1 MLSDWRW
8 LVALRLFSAP
18 SANQLMSFVGVL
30 SIGGLAVAVAVLLS
44 VLSVVNGFEKELRDR
59 VLAVLPH
66 ATIYDRQGFEDWQS
80 LREEILAHPEVLGA
94 APVVE
99 GSGLVVVDGAMM
111 GVAFRGI
118 DSALEG
124 SVSILPDFVEP
135 GALQALAETRYGAL
149 IGRELA
155 DDLGVKPGDKVSLV
169 LPDVQMS
176 LAGPVITTKRVQVVG
191 LFSVS
196 ADLDRSHVF
205 LNLEDARKLKRQSDI
220 DGIVIRVN
228 DLFEVHGVIQDII
241 NADYTLFGVSWMRQ
255 NGNLYDAIGTQKATM
270 FLLLMLLVM
279 VAMFNVVSN
288 LVMTV
293 DDNRSEIAILRTMG
307 ATPRDLRFVFM
318 VHGMVVGIVGLVL
331 GLLLGLALTWSIA
344 QLYEVVSSAFEL
356 NLMKEYFIRYLPV
369 EVQAGD
375 VLMIS
380 VASLLVSLFATL
392 YPAGR
397 AAGANPVEAL
407 QYDV

>member
-1 MLSDWRW
+1 MFFDWRW
-8 LVALRLFSAP
+8 LVALRLFGTA

-30 SIGGLAVAVAVLLS
+30 SIGGLAIAVAVLLS
-44 VLSVVNGFEKELRDR
+44 VLSVVNGFEKELRER

-66 ATIYDRQGFEDWQS
+66 ATIYSRDGFGDWQT
-80 LREEILAHPEVLGA
+80 LQQDILAHPEVMGA

-99 GSGLVVVDGAMM
+99 GTGLVVSDGVMT

-118 DSALEG
+118 DVEQEG
-124 SVSILPDFVEP
+124 TVSILPDFVDS
-135 GALQALAETRYGAL
+135 GALDTLAKTRYGA
-149 IGRELA
+149 IVGYELA
-155 DDLGVKPGDKVSLV
+155 QDLGVSPGDKISLV

-176 LAGPVITTKRVQVVG
+176 LAGPVITTKRIRVVG
-191 LFSVS
+191 LFRVG
-196 ADLDRSHVF
+196 ADMDRSHIF
-205 LNLEDARKLKRQSDI
+205 LNLEDAKKLKRQSDI
-220 DGIVIRVN
+220 DGIVIRV
-228 DLFEVHGVIQDII
+228 DDMFQVHRIIQDIVIQD
-241 NADYTLFGVSWMRQ
+241 YTIYGASWMRQ
-255 NGNLYDAIGTQKATM
+255 NGNLYDAIGTQKATL

-307 ATPRDLRFVFM
+307 GTPLDLRVVFM

-331 GLLLGLALTWSIA
+331 GLFLGLALTWSLA
-344 QLYEVVSSAFEL
+344 QLYELVSRAFEL
-356 NLMKEYFIRYLPV
+356 NLMQEYFIRYLPV
-369 EVQAGD
+369 EVQLGD
-375 VLMIS
+375 ILMIS
-380 VASLLVSLFATL
+380 VASLVVSLLATI

>member
-8 LVALRLFSAP
+8 LVALRLFGTA

-44 VLSVVNGFEKELRDR
+44 VLSVVNGFEKELEER

-66 ATIYDRQGFEDWQS
+66 GTIYSRQGLEDWRALQQD
-80 LREEILAHPEVLGA
+80 ILAHPDVIGA

-99 GSGLVVVDGAMM
+99 GSGLIVADGNMM

-118 DSALEG
+118 DVTQEG
-124 SVSILPDFVEP
+124 SVSILPDFVESD
-135 GALQALAETRYGAL
+135 GLAALADTRYGAL

-155 DDLGVKPGDKVSLV
+155 DELGVSTGDKISLV

-191 LFSVS
+191 LFQVG

-205 LNLEDARKLKRQSDI
+205 LNLHDARKLKRQAEI
-220 DGIVIRVN
+220 DGIVIRTN
-228 DLFEVHGVIQDII
+228 DLFQVPRVIQEIV
-241 NADYTLFGVSWMRQ
+241 NRNYTLFGISWMRQ
-255 NGNLYDAIGTQKATM
+255 NGNLYDAIGTQKATL

-307 ATPRDLRFVFM
+307 ATPGDLRVVFM
-318 VHGMVVGIVGLVL
+318 VHGMVVGVVGLVL
-331 GLLLGLALTWSIA
+331 GLLLGLLLTWSLA
-344 QLYEVVSSAFEL
+344 QLYETVSAVFEL

-369 EVQAGD
+369 DVQMRD
-375 VLMIS
+375 VAMIS
-380 VASLLVSLFATL
+380 VASLLVSLLATL

-397 AAGANPVEAL
+397 AATANPVEAL

>member
-8 LVALRLFSAP
+8 LVALRLFGTA
-18 SANQLMSFVGVL
+18 SANQLMSFVGIL
-30 SIGGLAVAVAVLLS
+30 SIGGLAVAVAVLVS
-44 VLSVVNGFEKELRDR
+44 VLSVVNGFEKELEER

-66 ATIYDRQGFEDWQS
+66 GTIYSRKGLDDWPELQ
-80 LREEILAHPEVLGA
+80 REILAHPDVLGV

-99 GSGLVVVDGAMM
+99 GSGLIVADGNMM

-118 DSALEG
+118 DVAQEG
-124 SVSILPDFVEP
+124 SVSILPDFVE
-135 GALQALAETRYGAL
+135 GDGLAALADTRYGAL

-155 DDLGVKPGDKVSLV
+155 EELGVVPGDKISLV

-176 LAGPVITTKRVQVVG
+176 LAGPVITTKRVTVAG
-191 LFSVS
+191 LFQVG
-196 ADLDRSHVF
+196 ADMDRSHVF
-205 LNLEDARKLKRQSDI
+205 LNLDDARKLKRQAEI
-220 DGIVIRVN
+220 DGIVIRTN
-228 DLFEVHGVIQDII
+228 DLFQVPRVIQEIVSQ
-241 NADYTLFGVSWMRQ
+241 NYTLFGISWMRQ
-255 NGNLYDAIGTQKATM
+255 NGNLYDAIGTQKATL

-307 ATPRDLRFVFM
+307 ATPGDLRVVFM
-318 VHGMVVGIVGLVL
+318 IHGMVVGIVGLVV
-331 GLLLGLALTWSIA
+331 GLLLGLLLTWSLA
-344 QLYEVVSSAFEL
+344 QLYETASRVFEL

-369 EVQAGD
+369 DVQLGD
-375 VLMIS
+375 VLLIS
-380 VASLLVSLFATL
+380 AASLLVSLLATL
-392 YPAGR
+392 FPAGR
-397 AAGANPVEAL
+397 AAKANPVEAL

>member
-1 MLSDWRW
+1 
-8 LVALRLFSAP
+8 
-18 SANQLMSFVGVL
+18 MSFVGVL

-66 ATIYDRQGFEDWQS
+66 ATIYSRQGFEDWSALQQ
-80 LREEILAHPEVLGA
+80 RILTHPEVIGA

-99 GSGLVVVDGAMM
+99 GSGLVVSDGQMM

-118 DSALEG
+118 DVALEG
-124 SVSILPDFVEP
+124 SVSILPDFVA
-135 GALQALAETRYGAL
+135 GDGLQVLEATRYGAL
-149 IGRELA
+149 IGQELA
-155 DDLGVKPGDKVSLV
+155 DELGVGVGDKISLV

-176 LAGPVITTKRVQVVG
+176 LAGPVVTTKRVQVAG
-191 LFSVS
+191 LFRVG
-196 ADLDRSHVF
+196 ADIDKSHVF
-205 LNLEDARKLKRQSDI
+205 LNLEDARKLKRQSGI
-220 DGIVIRVN
+220 DGIVIRVE
-228 DLFEVHGVIQDII
+228 DLFEVHGVIQEIVSEDF
-241 NADYTLFGVSWMRQ
+241 TLYGISWMRQ
-255 NGNLYDAIGTQKATM
+255 NGNLYDAIGTQKVTL

-307 ATPRDLRFVFM
+307 ATPGDLRVVFM

-331 GLLLGLALTWSIA
+331 GLLMGLGLTWSMA
-344 QLYEVVSSAFEL
+344 QLYELVSRAFEL
-356 NLMKEYFIRYLPV
+356 NLMAEYFIRYLPV
-369 EVQAGD
+369 EVQFGD
-375 VLMIS
+375 VLIIS
-380 VASLLVSLFATL
+380 VASLVVSLLATI